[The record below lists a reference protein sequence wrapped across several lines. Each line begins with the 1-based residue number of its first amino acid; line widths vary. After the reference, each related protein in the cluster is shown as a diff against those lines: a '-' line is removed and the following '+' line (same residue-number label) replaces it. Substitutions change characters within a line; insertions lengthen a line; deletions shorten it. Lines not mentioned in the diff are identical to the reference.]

1 VTSRR
6 PLDETLRPASAVRRP
21 GVPAEISLGRMS
33 YAGVDSDPR
42 RRYCG
47 FSQIGLN
54 SSYGCTT
61 REGRQ
66 MVLAIESDRGG
77 EYPHYHAFAQL
88 QRCRNG
94 RRRMRAS
101 TT

>member
-1 VTSRR
+1 
-6 PLDETLRPASAVRRP
+6 
-21 GVPAEISLGRMS
+21 
-33 YAGVDSDPR
+33 
-42 RRYCG
+42 
-47 FSQIGLN
+47 
-54 SSYGCTT
+54 
-61 REGRQ
+61 